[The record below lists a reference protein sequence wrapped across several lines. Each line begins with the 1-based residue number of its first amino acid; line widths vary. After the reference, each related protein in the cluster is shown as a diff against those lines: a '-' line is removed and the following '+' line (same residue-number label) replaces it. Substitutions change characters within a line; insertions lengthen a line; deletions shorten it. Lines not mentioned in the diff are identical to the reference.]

1 MIEDGKKVLEELQKH
16 YRSSG
21 TSVIDTMYLHNPSHQ
36 YYETN
41 IWRLNE
47 FYSHLYEI
55 YINCRVEIIAEKS

>member
-1 MIEDGKKVLEELQKH
+1 MIQDDKKVLTELQKH

-21 TSVIDTMYLHNPSHQ
+21 TSVTDTMSLQNPSHQ

-47 FYSHLYEI
+47 FYSHLSLI
-55 YINCRVEIIAEKS
+55 SINFTLASIAEKG